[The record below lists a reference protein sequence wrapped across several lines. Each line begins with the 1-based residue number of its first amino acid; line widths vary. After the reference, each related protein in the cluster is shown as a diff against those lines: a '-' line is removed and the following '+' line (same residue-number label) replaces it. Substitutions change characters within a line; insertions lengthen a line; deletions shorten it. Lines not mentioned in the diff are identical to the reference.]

1 MFTKRVTAI
10 GIALLIAI
18 TAVGLAVVG
27 AGLVTEQVQAQT
39 TDENQTVE
47 RFIEVT
53 GVGRVMAQPDT
64 AVIRFG
70 VETQEETA
78 SAALTANSEQMSA
91 VISATLEAG
100 VEETDIQ
107 TEVIRLQ
114 PLYTGTGVGD
124 QITQTEQPTQ
134 TNELIGYRATNVL
147 QVTTNDLENLGELLD
162 TVVAAGSNRIE
173 NIQFRIDDQDA
184 LLVTAREQAVSNAQE
199 QAEQLAELTG
209 AELGAVRRIIDAGS
223 SFPFPFGL
231 ETADL
236 GSAVPIATGAQ
247 TIEVRVVVSWSLE

>member
-1 MFTKRVTAI
+1 MFTKRIMAI
-10 GIALLIAI
+10 GIAVLIAI
-18 TAVGLAVVG
+18 TAVGLAIVG
-27 AGLVTEQVQAQT
+27 AGLVPQQVQAQT
-39 TDENQTVE
+39 TEENQTAE
-47 RFIEVT
+47 RFVEVT

-64 AVIRFG
+64 AVVRFG
-70 VETQEETA
+70 VETQDETA
-78 SAALTANSEQMSA
+78 SAALSANSEQMA
-91 VISATLEAG
+91 EVISATLEAG
-100 VEETDIQ
+100 VEEADIQ
-107 TEVIRLQ
+107 TDVVRLQ
-114 PLYTGTGVGD
+114 PIYTGTGERD
-124 QITQTEQPTQ
+124 QIAQSEPLTQ

-162 TVVAAGSNRIE
+162 TVVEAGSNRIE

-184 LLVTAREQAVSNAQE
+184 LLVTAREQAVNNAQE

-231 ETADL
+231 ETADV
-236 GSAVPIATGAQ
+236 GGAVPIATGTQ